1 MSRSGYSR
9 LFTAFGFLFCF
20 VLRAEAQPSTTLPHR
35 LTLAQAESLLVER
48 NLAVLAAKYQVDAN
62 RAAQLI
68 ASYKLN
74 PTFTAGA
81 EQIPFYSPLAGSYP
95 RFFKTNPDAGA
106 NPVYTLRFDQIYE
119 RGGKRGLRTKVADEQ
134 LKASE
139 AQLLDAIRTQIFQV
153 RRAFNAATLAREN
166 LKLAEDTEQQY
177 TQTLT
182 LTQAKADQGDI
193 ARVEIY
199 RAGAGRLQY
208 QQATLQAKTSYDTA
222 VRDVLN
228 LLGAREQDVS
238 SSIAQTTSLEP
249 LPSGALQF
257 PQSLRSAPL
266 ELVADFDNRPI
277 AQDLNALRSIALA
290 ERPDVVAAR
299 HLLASAESNMDLAL
313 ALRTRDVDV
322 GYEYQRV
329 GSDSTAGVTVQ
340 VPLFVH
346 NNQRAIFTQ
355 SEAQK
360 HVAEA
365 QLKQVELQA
374 TTEVDKAYQSYLS
387 VRRILDLYNS
397 ENLQQLERLR
407 TIANVS
413 FKEGASSLFELLD
426 AQRAYNAAITSYN
439 QARADYDM
447 TLWELEQAT
456 GRSLRGDEP
465 NGN

>member
-1 MSRSGYSR
+1 
-9 LFTAFGFLFCF
+9 
-20 VLRAEAQPSTTLPHR
+20 
-35 LTLAQAESLLVER
+35 
-48 NLAVLAAKYQVDAN
+48 
-62 RAAQLI
+62 
-68 ASYKLN
+68 
-74 PTFTAGA
+74 
-81 EQIPFYSPLAGSYP
+81 
-95 RFFKTNPDAGA
+95 
-106 NPVYTLRFDQIYE
+106 
-119 RGGKRGLRTKVADEQ
+119 
-134 LKASE
+134 
-139 AQLLDAIRTQIFQV
+139 
-153 RRAFNAATLAREN
+153 
-166 LKLAEDTEQQY
+166 LKLAEETEQQY

-208 QQATLQAKTSYDTA
+208 QQATLQAKTSYDAA

-238 SSIAQTTSLEP
+238 SSIEQTTSLDP
-249 LPSGALQF
+249 LPAGALQF

-277 AQDLNALRSIALA
+277 VQDLSALRSIALS
-290 ERPDVVAAR
+290 ERPDVISAR
-299 HLLASAESNMDLAL
+299 HVLASAESNMQLAL
-313 ALRTRDVDV
+313 AQRTRDVDV

-329 GSDSTAGVTVQ
+329 GSDETLGVVVQ

-346 NNQRAIFTQ
+346 NNQRTLFTQ
-355 SEAQK
+355 AEAQK
-360 HVAEA
+360 RVAEA
-365 QLKQVELQA
+365 QLRQTELQA

-387 VRRILDLYNS
+387 VRRILDLYSS

-426 AQRAYNAAITSYN
+426 AQRAYNAAMTSYN

-456 GRSLRGDEP
+456 GRSLRGDERYA
-465 NGN
+465 N